1 MRSFV
6 GIVFSQI
13 VNPTIGAM
21 LFVNEFLVSYDKSM
35 AAKFLSR
42 WGYFAILF
50 AAFWE
55 GEAVLI
61 TAGTLCGGGL
71 LVWRL
76 TILAAAIGG
85 SAGDQIYFY
94 AAHERAARAIKKSK
108 RLSKWYPKVSKF
120 VLRHGTIAVLL
131 SRFAA
136 GLRITIPLVCA
147 TAGMPAK
154 KYSVLNLLSG
164 FAWASFWVALTYQI
178 GAHLSTS

>member
-1 MRSFV
+1 MWTHIGEGLGMRLL
-6 GIVFSQI
+6 
-13 VNPTIGAM
+13 PK
-21 LFVNEFLVSYDKSM
+21 Y
-35 AAKFLSR
+35 
-42 WGYFAILF
+42 GYFAIMV

-61 TAGTLCGGGL
+61 TAGTLCGAGFL
-71 LVWRL
+71 DWRL

-108 RLSKWYPKVSKF
+108 RLSKWYPKVAAF
-120 VLRHGTIAVLL
+120 VLRHSTVAVLL

-164 FAWASFWVALTYQI
+164 FAWASFWVAVTYQI
-178 GAHLSTS
+178 GAHLPVG